1 MLCYGLTLSPLTH
14 VGINNAITISTMSF
28 IVRVLALAGLLT
40 SVILLRGGPPSIP
53 GKIRNI
59 IGNDQTGERH
69 LQTSTTKFTVL
80 ERVGHDKTS
89 FV

>member
-1 MLCYGLTLSPLTH
+1 MTLSPLTH

-59 IGNDQTGERH
+59 IGNDPTEGRH
-69 LQTSTTKFTVL
+69 LQTSMKFTVL
-80 ERVGHDKTS
+80 EQVGHDKTS